1 MVSWGVVAGV
11 VLAAGRSARMGRF
24 KPLLPWGR
32 HTVIEQ
38 VVTTMLAGPVD
49 ELLLVAGHE
58 HEALAAVLRSYPVR
72 VVFNPDYA
80 AGEMI
85 SSIQAGLRA
94 LGPNVGA
101 ALITVGDQPRLQ
113 AATVAAVTAAWRR
126 GPSARIIIPSYR
138 MRRGHP
144 ICLPRAVW
152 PDVLALSWQ
161 ESLRMLWAK
170 LAGQIEHLP
179 LDTPTI
185 LSDMDT
191 PDDYWRE
198 VNANASDGHNL
209 SPTERPV
216 EPG

>member
-1 MVSWGVVAGV
+1 MIAGV
-11 VLAAGRSARMGRF
+11 VLAAGRSTRMGRF

-38 VVTTMLAGPVD
+38 VATTMLAGPLD
-49 ELLLVAGHE
+49 ELLVVAGHE
-58 HEALAAVLRSYPVR
+58 HEALAAVLRSYPAR
-72 VVFNPDYA
+72 VIFNPDYA
-80 AGEMI
+80 TGEMI

-94 LGPNVGA
+94 LGPDVEA
-101 ALITVGDQPRLQ
+101 ALMAVGDQPRLQ
-113 AATVAAVTAAWRR
+113 AATLAAVTAAWRASS
-126 GPSARIIIPSYR
+126 PPRIIIPSYR

-152 PDVLALSWQ
+152 PDVLALNWQ
-161 ESLRMLWAK
+161 EGLRSLWSK
-170 LAGQIEHLP
+170 LAGQIEHLT
-179 LDTPTI
+179 LDSPTI

-198 VNANASDGHNL
+198 VNANTTDGHDL